1 MRDGTMGMS
10 LEDFNAKA
18 QREAQQ
24 RRRRDGQRAQD
35 RCIDDYLALAS
46 GDPRQ
51 RELTRVIA
59 VLSMM

>member
-1 MRDGTMGMS
+1 MGMS

-18 QREAQQ
+18 QQEAQQ
-24 RRRRDGQRAQD
+24 RRRLHGRSAQD
-35 RCIDDYLALAS
+35 RCIDDYLALNA

-51 RELTRVIA
+51 QELTRVIA

>member
-1 MRDGTMGMS
+1 MGMS

-18 QREAQQ
+18 QQEAQQ
-24 RRRRDGQRAQD
+24 RRRRDGRSAQD
-35 RCIDDYLALAS
+35 RCIDDYLALNA

-51 RELTRVIA
+51 LELTRVIA